1 MDWFIADVI
10 SLSLLPVF
18 LVILAVT
25 IYDPVLYWIV
35 PATILLTVLSVEL
48 MKPFI
53 PSKRPE
59 EASDC
64 DLLCMNGSVGGQPGF
79 PSGHMAM
86 TTSIVTFFYHFIP
99 NPYSLSAGLLY
110 IVAMA
115 YSRYTKHCHTLAQ
128 ILAGTFYG
136 FLCATMAILVSESKA
151 NTLSSLE

>member
-1 MDWFIADVI
+1 MVWSIADGI

-18 LVILAVT
+18 LVILAAT
-25 IYDPVLYWIV
+25 IYDPVLFWIV
-35 PATILLTVLSVEL
+35 PVTILLTVLSVEL

-64 DLLCMNGSVGGQPGF
+64 DLLCMNGPVGGQPGF

-86 TTSIVTFFYHFIP
+86 TTATVTFFYHFNP
-99 NPYSLSAGLLY
+99 SPYSLSAGLLY

-115 YSRYTKHCHTLAQ
+115 YSRYTKHCHTPAQ

-136 FLCATMAILVSESKA
+136 FLCASTAILASESKA
-151 NTLSSLE
+151 PI

>member
-1 MDWFIADVI
+1 MDWSIADGI

-18 LVILAVT
+18 LIILTAT
-25 IYDPVLYWIV
+25 LYDPARYWIV
-35 PATILLTVLSVEL
+35 PVTILLTVLSVEL

-59 EASDC
+59 DASDC
-64 DLLCMNGSVGGQPGF
+64 DLLCMNGPVGGQPGF

-86 TTSIVTFFYHFIP
+86 TTAIVTFFYHFNP
-99 NPYSLSAGLLY
+99 SPYSLSAGILY

-115 YSRYTKHCHTLAQ
+115 YSRYTKHCHTPAQ

-136 FLCATMAILVSESKA
+136 FLCASTAILVSESKA
-151 NTLSSLE
+151 QDQSFLE